1 MSREIE
7 KEHQVGTLSNQQ
19 GLDEQGLDLQKNDQQ
34 NHDEKSHIVKEH
46 FDSEKIQQ
54 RYPAIERKPLTLTI
68 NGEEVGPIEVPLTM
82 TMIDFLHEYLDLT
95 GTHFG
100 CGQGICHACTVME
113 IHPDGSKSET
123 RTCIFGAHYFAG
135 KNIVTIEGQATKKD
149 GVLILT
155 PIQQAFIDNFAFQC
169 GYCAPGFV
177 AGATVFLDRLNRHPI
192 KRANLEKA
200 IEEAL
205 NDHICRCT
213 GYVRYYEAIR
223 DVALAT
229 PGCVID

>member
-1 MSREIE
+1 MDHKVTSGASSSTQSETFVE
-7 KEHQVGTLSNQQ
+7 TVGNSEMTAKTDALNNAMGQARVT
-19 GLDEQGLDLQKNDQQ
+19 QK
-34 NHDEKSHIVKEH
+34 
-46 FDSEKIQQ
+46 
-54 RYPAIERKPLTLTI
+54 YPEIERKPLTLTI
-68 NGEEVGPIEVPLTM
+68 NGETIGPIAVPVTM
-82 TMIDFLHEYLDLT
+82 LMIDFLHEYLDLT

-100 CGQGICHACTVME
+100 CGQGVCHACTVMILHE
-113 IHPDGSKSET
+113 DGTKSES
-123 RTCIFGAHYFAG
+123 RTCVFGAHYFAG
-135 KNIVTIEGQATKKD
+135 KNIVTIEGHAKEREGQL
-149 GVLILT
+149 VLT

-177 AGATVFLDRLNRHPI
+177 AGATVFLDRLNRVPV
-192 KRANLEKA
+192 KRAHLEQA

-229 PGCVID
+229 PGCVIE

>member
-1 MSREIE
+1 MKREQE
-7 KEHQVGTLSNQQ
+7 LQGKPLSGQQ
-19 GLDEQGLDLQKNDQQ
+19 DYEN
-34 NHDEKSHIVKEH
+34 NHDKRDSIVEEH
-46 FDSEKIQQ
+46 FKSEKIEQ

-68 NGEEVGPIEVPLTM
+68 NGEKVGPIDVPLTM

-100 CGQGICHACTVME
+100 CGQGVCHACTVME
-113 IHPDGSKSET
+113 IHPDGSKSES

-135 KNIVTIEGQATKKD
+135 KNIVTIEGQATKKE
-149 GVLILT
+149 GKLILT

>member
-1 MSREIE
+1 M
-7 KEHQVGTLSNQQ
+7 TSNIKI
-19 GLDEQGLDLQKNDQQ
+19 DHPSVEN
-34 NHDEKSHIVKEH
+34 NMADEKTVSAGLNKAMDNERVTQK
-46 FDSEKIQQ
+46 
-54 RYPAIERKPLTLTI
+54 YPSLERKPLTLMI
-68 NGEEVGPIEVPLTM
+68 NGKKIGPIDVPVSML
-82 TMIDFLHEYLDLT
+82 MIDFLHEYLDLT

-100 CGQGICHACTVME
+100 CGQGICHACTIVE
-113 IHPDGSKSET
+113 IQPDGIKTES

-135 KNIVTIEGQATKKD
+135 KNIITIEGQAIEKEGT
-149 GVLILT
+149 LILT

-177 AGATVFLDRLNRHPI
+177 AGATVFLDQLNRQPI
-192 KRANLEKA
+192 QRANLERA
-200 IEEAL
+200 IETAL

-229 PGCVID
+229 PGCVIE